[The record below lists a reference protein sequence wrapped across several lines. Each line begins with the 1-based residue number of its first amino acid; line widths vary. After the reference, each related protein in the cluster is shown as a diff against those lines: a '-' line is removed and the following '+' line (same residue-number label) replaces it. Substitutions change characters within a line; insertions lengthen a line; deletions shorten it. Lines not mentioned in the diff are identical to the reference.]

1 MTFTKGSEVEFA
13 GLSLVL
19 RSVVTSRQAI
29 PLRDWLF
36 EFEHPLVYIPAAQQ
50 AGVTKV
56 IVSLQSPEFYSGL
69 MQAVCLRISQN
80 KLVKWQGKVY
90 EVSGVEVDSSSLH
103 VLQIPLYAT
112 AQLPNTLGRAIHAQF
127 FHWVATANPGL
138 AQELHQQENFPTTL
152 VLKPGESRYQ
162 KFLRVGLLQKSLLA
176 PFLWGLSQDV
186 GGDITLTDVP
196 CRLGEQVA
204 ILQASSYESL
214 AELEAQKAI
223 TLEFLSPTSFKQG
236 QAVQP
241 FPLPDLVFNNLLRR
255 WNAFA
260 PSELQFPSF
269 EWKGMTS
276 AYELKT
282 HALKMKGGA
291 EIGATGWVR
300 YEFHE
305 EEQAKVAT
313 VLAHFALFSGV
324 GRKTAMGMG
333 QVRIANW

>member
-1 MTFTKGSEVEFA
+1 MEFT

-19 RSVVTSRQAI
+19 RPAIASRQAI
-29 PLRDWLF
+29 PLMDWLS
-36 EFEHPLVYIPAAQQ
+36 EFKHPLACISTAQQ
-50 AGVTKV
+50 AGVIKV
-56 IVSLQSPEFYSGL
+56 ILCLQSPELYSGL
-69 MQAVCLRISQN
+69 MQAICWQISQN
-80 KLVKWQGKVY
+80 KLVEWQGKVY

-103 VLQIPLYAT
+103 VLQIPLYAA

-127 FHWVATANPGL
+127 FHWVGTANPAL
-138 AQELHQQENFPTTL
+138 AQELHQQENFPAAL

-162 KFLRVGLLQKSLLA
+162 KFLRVGLLQKSLLS
-176 PFLWGLSQDV
+176 PFLWGLSKDV
-186 GGDITLTDVP
+186 GKDITLTEVP

-204 ILQASSYESL
+204 VLQASSYETL
-214 AELEAQKAI
+214 AGMPAQKAI
-223 TLEFLSPTSFKQG
+223 TLEFLSPTSFKQS
-236 QAVQP
+236 QLVQP

-260 PSELQFPSF
+260 PNELQFPSF
-269 EWKGMTS
+269 EWKGVTS

-300 YEFHE
+300 YEFRE

-313 VLAHFALFSGV
+313 VLAHFAPFSGV

-333 QVRIANW
+333 QVKIANW